1 MPNAATIVDKTLVH
15 GSDGSGRATS
25 ATRVSIDIDSFCAR
39 VSATLKSRF
48 FPRAAHNIL
57 WLKFGFNI
65 LIDAT
70 TISYHTAKQQAA
82 PISFLNGKVRP
93 MPKITIKFLGLE
105 VSAQGVLSVVLASVI
120 ALTALA
126 VIWAYLEKR
135 DLPRKNSIAS
145 QTQRMI

>member
-1 MPNAATIVDKTLVH
+1 MRSS
-15 GSDGSGRATS
+15 GSAF
-25 ATRVSIDIDSFCAR
+25 IC
-39 VSATLKSRF
+39 
-48 FPRAAHNIL
+48 
-57 WLKFGFNI
+57 
-65 LIDAT
+65 
-70 TISYHTAKQQAA
+70 
-82 PISFLNGKVRP
+82 FLNENVRP

-105 VSAQGVLSVVLASVI
+105 VTAQGVLSVVLASVI

>member
-1 MPNAATIVDKTLVH
+1 
-15 GSDGSGRATS
+15 
-25 ATRVSIDIDSFCAR
+25 
-39 VSATLKSRF
+39 
-48 FPRAAHNIL
+48 
-57 WLKFGFNI
+57 
-65 LIDAT
+65 
-70 TISYHTAKQQAA
+70 
-82 PISFLNGKVRP
+82 

-135 DLPRKNSIAS
+135 DPPRKNGIAS

>member
-1 MPNAATIVDKTLVH
+1 MR
-15 GSDGSGRATS
+15 SS
-25 ATRVSIDIDSFCAR
+25 
-39 VSATLKSRF
+39 
-48 FPRAAHNIL
+48 
-57 WLKFGFNI
+57 
-65 LIDAT
+65 
-70 TISYHTAKQQAA
+70 KQHLHLY
-82 PISFLNGKVRP
+82 FNGKVRL